1 MRKKFLLNIVIGVST
16 IVLFGFTAEADTVKV
31 TSKEKKA
38 EVQSV
43 MKTFVDENLADN
55 GILSVMHEGKI
66 LQLKVRSSDKY
77 PDGFHSGVK
86 QNGNL
91 YTSCAEFT
99 SGKTMY
105 DIDFL
110 IRKTNN
116 KYIVVQPIVHKV
128 NGIKNPYDLSH

>member
-1 MRKKFLLNIVIGVST
+1 MRNKFLLNILIASA
-16 IVLFGFTAEADTVKV
+16 ILLFGFTAEAETVKV

-38 EVQSV
+38 EVHAI
-43 MKTFVDENLADN
+43 MKTFVDQNLADN
-55 GILSVMHEGKI
+55 GILSVMHKGKI
-66 LQLKVRSSDKY
+66 LQLTVRNSDKY

-91 YTSCAEFT
+91 YTSCADFT

>member
-1 MRKKFLLNIVIGVST
+1 MRKKFLLNIVIASA
-16 IVLFGFTAEADTVKV
+16 IVLFGFTVEADTVKV

-43 MKTFVDENLADN
+43 MKTFVDENIADN
-55 GILSVMHEGKI
+55 GILSVMHKGKI
-66 LQLKVRSSDKY
+66 LQLKVRNSDKY

-91 YTSCAEFT
+91 FTSCADFT
-99 SGKTMY
+99 SGGTMY

-116 KYIVVQPIVHKV
+116 KYIVVQPIVHKI
-128 NGIKNPYDLSH
+128 NGIKDPYDLSH